1 MDVKEKTIEGT
12 NVHIRRYTQV
22 CVCVCVFRV
31 VAERG
36 DKKDLLNNLVGK
48 KKKKKKDVHI

>member
-22 CVCVCVFRV
+22 CVCVYVFL
-31 VAERG
+31 E
-36 DKKDLLNNLVGK
+36 
-48 KKKKKKDVHI
+48 